1 MKSILFSSTALL
13 IGVVVA
19 LSLPKNAIAQDP
31 SKLVDS
37 IKSVAQVKKELKQTL
52 EALDQCG
59 VGSCFNSTSTYIC
72 ELVGALD
79 VKVNGRIIGEM
90 SGSNSNFPITASDL
104 KLMKKIFS
112 QCKPTNYQF
121 WNWNTVL
128 HVSYIPNTQVDRQ
141 IRAALGVKTTSR

>member
-1 MKSILFSSTALL
+1 MKSILSSSTALL
-13 IGVVVA
+13 IGIAVA

-37 IKSVAQVKKELKQTL
+37 IKSVAQVKKELKQTF
-52 EALDQCG
+52 ETLDQCG
-59 VGSCFNSTSTYIC
+59 VGSCINSTSTHIC

-79 VKVNGRIIGEM
+79 VKVNGRIIGES

-104 KLMKKIFS
+104 RLMKKIFS
-112 QCKPTNYQF
+112 QCKPNNYQF
-121 WNWNTVL
+121 WNWGSVL

>member
-1 MKSILFSSTALL
+1 MKSILSGSTALL
-13 IGVVVA
+13 IGIVVA

-37 IKSVAQVKKELKQTL
+37 IKSVAQVKKDLKQTL
-52 EALDQCG
+52 EALDRCG

-90 SGSNSNFPITASDL
+90 SGGNSSLPITASDL

-121 WNWNTVL
+121 WNWGNVL
-128 HVSYIPNTQVDRQ
+128 HVSYLPNTQVDRQ
-141 IRAALGVKTTSR
+141 IRAALGVKTTRR